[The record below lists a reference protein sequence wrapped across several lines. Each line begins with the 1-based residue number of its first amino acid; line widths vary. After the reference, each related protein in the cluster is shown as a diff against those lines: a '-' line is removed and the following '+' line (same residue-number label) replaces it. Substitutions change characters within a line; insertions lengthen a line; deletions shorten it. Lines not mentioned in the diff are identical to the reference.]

1 MKEYFMRPVFDLTVR
16 NRFIRFWWN
25 EYKRRKR
32 MLKKV
37 PDFTTIEYVYGEVRY
52 SDVLYAYERW
62 SELINRKWG
71 YSPKGV

>member
-1 MKEYFMRPVFDLTVR
+1 MKEYFMHPVFDLTVR

-25 EYKRRKR
+25 EYKRRKKA
-32 MLKKV
+32 LKKV

-52 SDVLYAYERW
+52 SDVLYAYARW
-62 SELINRKWG
+62 SELINKKWR